1 MFQPKTFLFRALLA
15 NQDHLASLVAPVLK
29 VTWEA
34 PDLKVAK
41 ACKAHAER
49 RANPVFQVKQVLPVQ
64 PVKMV

>member
-1 MFQPKTFLFRALLA
+1 MA

-49 RANPVFQVKQVLPVQ
+49 RANQVFQVKQALPAQ